1 MREAQIPT
9 HSCLG
14 RQERSISEDNQELI
28 KTLLGT
34 LPKSSRE
41 SRRYAT
47 GEKKIPAGEA
57 KIPAG
62 ETEIPAG
69 EAEIP
74 AGEAEIPAGEPKI
87 LRSFLA
93 AIVALLAGIGSE
105 PSPS

>member
-74 AGEAEIPAGEPKI
+74 AGEPKI